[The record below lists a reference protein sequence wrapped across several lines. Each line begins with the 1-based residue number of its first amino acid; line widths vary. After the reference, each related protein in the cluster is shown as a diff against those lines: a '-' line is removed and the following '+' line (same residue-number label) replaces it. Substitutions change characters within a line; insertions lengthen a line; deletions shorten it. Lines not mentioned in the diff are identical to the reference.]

1 MVLDLKRIFA
11 CFPSKAKENPE
22 ILKDILKFL
31 ILFSTEISNTKIES
45 NDIVRLVNEYR
56 YLYAKL
62 SLKATDNSLAS
73 NKSDEIDKD
82 SNVKTLKDT
91 VKENYDLYFKFDL
104 DKVFPSKEW
113 WEKFFDKGLIDSEEL
128 TVNILSKYFPDDR
141 DTPNWKKL
149 YYWRKLS
156 DEKFEDLLSKVE
168 SEYANKKFDDIQE
181 VKHVFGIFL
190 SLSDKKL
197 IKKSKEKILSSAI
210 DYVNYLNNIGKILPC
225 KASLL
230 NEMSIDKYNDRE
242 FAGFDLPEFD
252 MFSSYLVSIQELAR
266 IKQLPNDAKKLIDI
280 MISDHRKFYQMICLN
295 NDVDPE
301 YCAVPI
307 FSQMDI
313 NYFTSKLF
321 SVLPEDQRTVLL
333 MLKERYKIINDNNK
347 ELLGEIEWL
356 KELQKYI
363 LNESKSRQGKPSG
376 YHLEKLNE
384 DYLNPIIKNLEREK
398 PKYANSQ

>member
-1 MVLDLKRIFA
+1 V
-11 CFPSKAKENPE
+11 P
-22 ILKDILKFL
+22 
-31 ILFSTEISNTKIES
+31 
-45 NDIVRLVNEYR
+45 
-56 YLYAKL
+56 
-62 SLKATDNSLAS
+62 LKATDNSLAS

-384 DYLNPIIKNLEREK
+384 DYSNPK
-398 PKYANSQ
+398 